1 MSLTKTIIKLVT
13 ELWTLVLPSEP
24 ILPSTTTTH
33 HTTMLY
39 ELQPVIEGL
48 SVAFCRYVV
57 VTGSLTTTTA
67 KSKSPH
73 STTTSSTTTAAH
85 YEWMFRTIISLA
97 LGSMAYCNIGYDYI
111 YTLHLWSHALPAVL
125 LTFFFT
131 NNTTTS
137 ASIATW
143 LKTREKNMKK
153 KLASR
158 HHGNVSSSSAEKEE
172 DSPSLLLSLIISIIA
187 FISVPTCLFVTRWIM
202 NYDGYN
208 YSILALFPSSVL
220 TTTTTKA
227 GAGGIMMPQSIID
240 IIYYSLPIKEI
251 TASYNVLQTFF
262 ANDSSSGG
270 NGNGNGQE
278 LQNMLTHL
286 LFVTFH
292 VQMGMGHVG
301 IAFLMKEQ
309 DRKNMLVRMDVD
321 DDNNDVVNDDLKS
334 STSSS
339 NEKEQQKSNNEGR
352 RRKTNNN
359 ETTNQTKTK
368 DASYNFRRT
377 APSFIFY
384 AVLPYMFQIIFFG
397 NINKYAYIQV
407 RDCIHRT
414 VRIRELFVHDG
425 HLTAMAASGQQ
436 LGPSNYAEAATTIVA
451 NVYEICNRKLFSLP
465 KLLIL
470 PSVISRQPQLLVS
483 IFPFII
489 ITDMIKGRFVSIITD
504 RVERYKMEY
513 KTLGAKRTKV
523 EQYDLKNAEL
533 LRRSGSGA
541 TSYTQYKWDE
551 LTMEHQAK
559 SATVDLLER
568 TRSYFQWLQRN
579 FVFVALIDCALARLL
594 ADGTIIIGEI
604 FVFSRAIEDVVDL
617 LLIRSR
623 SESELATLMSEVE
636 RLTSLNVIW
645 NKSKEPRLVHCQIN
659 GLTTATTT
667 DGGGQDSSDIVL
679 KNVQYSRGTASVFV
693 NNLVIGPGIY
703 AVTGANGSGKST
715 LFRLLMACN
724 TSSRPIDLHES
735 IELANNHTQTL
746 REGSCQAT
754 DGSCM
759 ADEVG
764 EVGSQAQPMITMPSS
779 DIVEISQN
787 FYWPLYSRPID
798 WICQDYNDEEACT
811 IRVVQELQSL
821 SFRSQE
827 DDTTTAT
834 TMTSQGDGERSNDVA
849 ALQTIE
855 LHEEK
860 EDWFSQLSGGQKS
873 KVELVR
879 TVFLRQECP
888 SVLLGK

>member
-1 MSLTKTIIKLVT
+1 MSLTTLISLVN

-24 ILPSTTTTH
+24 LRRTTTTRNI
-33 HTTMLY
+33 TNSITNSANLLY

-48 SVAFCRYVV
+48 SVSFCRYVV
-57 VTGSLTTTTA
+57 VTGSLTTTA
-67 KSKSPH
+67 SKTRAH
-73 STTTSSTTTAAH
+73 STQSSIVMTRDNSQH
-85 YEWMFRTIISLA
+85 GINQHWEWIFRTFISLL
-97 LGSMAYCNIGYDYI
+97 LGSMAYYNIGYDYI
-111 YTLHLWSHALPAVL
+111 YALHLWSHALPAVL
-125 LTFFFT
+125 TFF
-131 NNTTTS
+131 NTS
-137 ASIATW
+137 AAAAS
-143 LKTREKNMKK
+143 LKTREGNIKK

-158 HHGNVSSSSAEKEE
+158 HGTKVEDNEE
-172 DSPSLLLSLIISIIA
+172 EDDSPSLLLSLIISIII
-187 FISVPTCLFVTRWIM
+187 FISVPSCLFVTRWIM
-202 NYDGYN
+202 NYDGY
-208 YSILALFPSSVL
+208 SILPSIL
-220 TTTTTKA
+220 TNTGGT
-227 GAGGIMMPQSIID
+227 GGIMMIMPQYIID

-251 TASYNVLQTFF
+251 TASYNILQTFF
-262 ANDSSSGG
+262 VNDSDGG
-270 NGNGNGQE
+270 IGGRQE

-321 DDNNDVVNDDLKS
+321 DDDDVDNLGDNQSNMNNKV
-334 STSSS
+334 
-339 NEKEQQKSNNEGR
+339 G
-352 RRKTNNN
+352 KTNND
-359 ETTNQTKTK
+359 TTKQKKIK

-377 APSFIFY
+377 APTFIFY

-407 RDCIHRT
+407 RDNIHRT

-425 HLTAMAASGQQ
+425 HLTAMAGSGQQ

-489 ITDMIKGRFVSIITD
+489 ISDMIKGRFVSIITD
-504 RVERYKMEY
+504 RVEKYKMEY

-533 LRRSGSGA
+533 LRRSGAGA

-636 RLTSLNVIW
+636 RLTSLNIIW
-645 NKSKEPRLVHCQIN
+645 NKSKEPRLVHCHIH
-659 GLTTATTT
+659 GSTTTMATT
-667 DGGGQDSSDIVL
+667 DNGGGGSSDIVL

-693 NNLVIGPGIY
+693 KDLVIGPGIY

-715 LFRLLMACN
+715 LFRVLMACD

-735 IELANNHTQTL
+735 IEVANNQTRTL
-746 REGSCQAT
+746 GEGSCLDTAES
-754 DGSCM
+754 SCM
-759 ADEVG
+759 ANNEEVDI
-764 EVGSQAQPMITMPSS
+764 GSLALPMITMPSS

-798 WICQDYNDEEACT
+798 WICQEYNDMEACT

-834 TMTSQGDGERSNDVA
+834 TKTNQGDDEKSDDA
-849 ALQTIE
+849 AAVQTME
-855 LHEEK
+855 LLEEK

-879 TVFLRQECP
+879 TVFLRKECP

>member
-1 MSLTKTIIKLVT
+1 MSLIMTLINLAK

-24 ILPSTTTTH
+24 LLRRQSSSTTTTN
-33 HTTMLY
+33 MSLY
-39 ELQPVIEGL
+39 ELQPVIEAL

-57 VTGSLTTTTA
+57 VTGSLTTTA
-67 KSKSPH
+67 SKASH
-73 STTTSSTTTAAH
+73 STPASSTAARANDHGHEH
-85 YEWMFRTIISLA
+85 YEWIFRTIVSLA
-97 LGSMAYCNIGYDYI
+97 LGGMAFHDIGYDYI
-111 YTLHLWSHALPAVL
+111 YALHLWSHALPAVL
-125 LTFFFT
+125 LTFL
-131 NNTTTS
+131 N
-137 ASIATW
+137 A
-143 LKTREKNMKK
+143 
-153 KLASR
+153 
-158 HHGNVSSSSAEKEE
+158 SSAAASLRIWEGNIKRKLGARVAEDGEEEE
-172 DSPSLLLSLIISIIA
+172 DSPSLLLSLIISIIV
-187 FISVPTCLFVTRWIM
+187 FISVPSCLFVTRWIM
-202 NYDGYN
+202 NYDGY
-208 YSILALFPSSVL
+208 SILPSVL
-220 TTTTTKA
+220 TKTGTGGMITT
-227 GAGGIMMPQSIID
+227 MPQSIVD
-240 IIYYSLPIKEI
+240 VMYYSLPIKEI
-251 TASYNVLQTFF
+251 AASYNVLQTFF
-262 ANDSSSGG
+262 ANDGG
-270 NGNGNGQE
+270 GGGGGGGNGNGQE

-321 DDNNDVVNDDLKS
+321 DNNDDDDDDDVVND
-334 STSSS
+334 
-339 NEKEQQKSNNEGR
+339 EKEQQISKNNNKG
-352 RRKTNNN
+352 RKTNNK
-359 ETTNQTKTK
+359 TTTTATKQNKIK

-377 APSFIFY
+377 APTFIFY

-407 RDCIHRT
+407 RDNIHRT

-489 ITDMIKGRFVSIITD
+489 ITDMMKGRFVSIITD
-504 RVERYKMEY
+504 RVEKYKMEY

-533 LRRSGSGA
+533 LRRSGAGA

-568 TRSYFQWLQRN
+568 TRSFFQWLQRN

-645 NKSKEPRLVHCQIN
+645 NKSKEPRLVHCQIHNSTITANN
-659 GLTTATTT
+659 GEG
-667 DGGGQDSSDIVL
+667 DVQSSGGSGGSSSGIVL

-693 NNLVIGPGIY
+693 NDLVIGPGIY

-715 LFRLLMACN
+715 LFRVLMACD

-735 IELANNHTQTL
+735 IEVANNQTRIL
-746 REGSCQAT
+746 GEGSCQAT
-754 DGSCM
+754 DESCM
-759 ADEVG
+759 ADNEEG
-764 EVGSQAQPMITMPSS
+764 EVGSLALPMITMPS

-798 WICQDYNDEEACT
+798 WICQEYNDREACT
-811 IRVVQELQSL
+811 IKVVQELQSL

-827 DDTTTAT
+827 DDTTM
-834 TMTSQGDGERSNDVA
+834 MTSLGDGERSDDA
-849 ALQTIE
+849 AAVQTME

-879 TVFLRQECP
+879 TVFLRKECP
-888 SVLLGK
+888 SVLLGKC

>member
-1 MSLTKTIIKLVT
+1 MSLIMTLINLAK

-24 ILPSTTTTH
+24 LLRRQSSSTTTTN
-33 HTTMLY
+33 MSLY
-39 ELQPVIEGL
+39 ELQPVIEAL

-57 VTGSLTTTTA
+57 VTGSLTTTA
-67 KSKSPH
+67 SKASH
-73 STTTSSTTTAAH
+73 STPASSTAARANDHGHEH
-85 YEWMFRTIISLA
+85 YEWIFRTIVSLA
-97 LGSMAYCNIGYDYI
+97 LGGMAFHDIGYDYI
-111 YTLHLWSHALPAVL
+111 YALHLWSHALPAVL
-125 LTFFFT
+125 LTFL
-131 NNTTTS
+131 NASS
-137 ASIATW
+137 AAASLRIW
-143 LKTREKNMKK
+143 EGNIKR

-158 HHGNVSSSSAEKEE
+158 HGARVAEDGEEEE
-172 DSPSLLLSLIISIIA
+172 DSPSLLLSLIISIIV
-187 FISVPTCLFVTRWIM
+187 FISVPSCLFVTRWIM
-202 NYDGYN
+202 NYDGY
-208 YSILALFPSSVL
+208 SILPSVL
-220 TTTTTKA
+220 TKTGTGGMITT
-227 GAGGIMMPQSIID
+227 MPQSIVD
-240 IIYYSLPIKEI
+240 VMYYSLPIKEI
-251 TASYNVLQTFF
+251 AASYNVLQTFF
-262 ANDSSSGG
+262 ANDGG
-270 NGNGNGQE
+270 GGGGGGGNGNGQE

-321 DDNNDVVNDDLKS
+321 DNNDDDDDDDVVND
-334 STSSS
+334 
-339 NEKEQQKSNNEGR
+339 EKEQQISKNNNKG
-352 RRKTNNN
+352 RKTNNK
-359 ETTNQTKTK
+359 TTTTATKQNKIK

-377 APSFIFY
+377 APTFIFY

-407 RDCIHRT
+407 RDNIHRT

-489 ITDMIKGRFVSIITD
+489 ITDMMKGRFVSIITD
-504 RVERYKMEY
+504 RVEKYKMEY

-533 LRRSGSGA
+533 LRRSGAGA

-645 NKSKEPRLVHCQIN
+645 NKSKEPRLVHCQIHNSTITANN
-659 GLTTATTT
+659 GEG
-667 DGGGQDSSDIVL
+667 DVQSSGGIGGSSSGIVL

-693 NNLVIGPGIY
+693 NDLVIGPGIY

-715 LFRLLMACN
+715 LFRVLMACD

-735 IELANNHTQTL
+735 IEVANNQTRIL
-746 REGSCQAT
+746 GEGSCQAT
-754 DGSCM
+754 DESCM
-759 ADEVG
+759 ADNEEG
-764 EVGSQAQPMITMPSS
+764 EVGSLALPMITMPS

-798 WICQDYNDEEACT
+798 WICQEYNDREACT
-811 IRVVQELQSL
+811 IKVVQELQSL

-827 DDTTTAT
+827 DDTTM
-834 TMTSQGDGERSNDVA
+834 MTSLGDGERSDDA
-849 ALQTIE
+849 AAVQTME

-879 TVFLRQECP
+879 TVFLRKECP
-888 SVLLGK
+888 SVLLGKC

>member
-1 MSLTKTIIKLVT
+1 MSLIMTLINLAK

-24 ILPSTTTTH
+24 LLRRQSSSTTTTN
-33 HTTMLY
+33 MSLY
-39 ELQPVIEGL
+39 ELQPVIEAL

-57 VTGSLTTTTA
+57 VTGSLTTTA
-67 KSKSPH
+67 SKASH
-73 STTTSSTTTAAH
+73 STPASSTAARANDHGHEH
-85 YEWMFRTIISLA
+85 YEWIFRTIVSLA
-97 LGSMAYCNIGYDYI
+97 LGGMAFHDIGYDYI
-111 YTLHLWSHALPAVL
+111 YALHLWSHALPAVL
-125 LTFFFT
+125 LTFL
-131 NNTTTS
+131 N
-137 ASIATW
+137 A
-143 LKTREKNMKK
+143 
-153 KLASR
+153 
-158 HHGNVSSSSAEKEE
+158 SSAAASLRIWEGNIKRKLGARVAEDGEEEE
-172 DSPSLLLSLIISIIA
+172 DSPSLLLSLIISIIV
-187 FISVPTCLFVTRWIM
+187 FISVPSCLFVTRWIM
-202 NYDGYN
+202 NYDGY
-208 YSILALFPSSVL
+208 SILPSVL
-220 TTTTTKA
+220 TKTGTGGMITT
-227 GAGGIMMPQSIID
+227 MPQSIVD
-240 IIYYSLPIKEI
+240 VMYYSLPIKEI
-251 TASYNVLQTFF
+251 AASYNVLQTFF
-262 ANDSSSGG
+262 ANDGG
-270 NGNGNGQE
+270 GGGGGGGNGNGQE

-321 DDNNDVVNDDLKS
+321 DNNDDDDDDDVVND
-334 STSSS
+334 
-339 NEKEQQKSNNEGR
+339 EKEQQISKNNNKG
-352 RRKTNNN
+352 RKTNNK
-359 ETTNQTKTK
+359 TTTTATKQNKIK

-377 APSFIFY
+377 APTFIFY

-407 RDCIHRT
+407 RDNIHRT

-489 ITDMIKGRFVSIITD
+489 ITDMIKGRFVTIITD
-504 RVERYKMEY
+504 RVEKYKMEY

-533 LRRSGSGA
+533 LRRSGAGA

-568 TRSYFQWLQRN
+568 TRSFFQWLQRN

-645 NKSKEPRLVHCQIN
+645 NKSKEPRLVHCQIHNSTITANN
-659 GLTTATTT
+659 GEG
-667 DGGGQDSSDIVL
+667 DVQSSGGSGGSSSGIVL

-693 NNLVIGPGIY
+693 NDLVIGPGIY

-715 LFRLLMACN
+715 LFRVLMACD

-735 IELANNHTQTL
+735 IEVANNQTRIL
-746 REGSCQAT
+746 GEGSCQAT
-754 DGSCM
+754 DESCM
-759 ADEVG
+759 ADNEEG
-764 EVGSQAQPMITMPSS
+764 EVGSLALPMITMPS

-798 WICQDYNDEEACT
+798 WICQEYNDREACT
-811 IRVVQELQSL
+811 IKVVQELQSL

-827 DDTTTAT
+827 DDTTM
-834 TMTSQGDGERSNDVA
+834 MTSLGDGERSDDA
-849 ALQTIE
+849 AAVQTME

-879 TVFLRQECP
+879 TVFLRKECP
-888 SVLLGK
+888 SVLLGKC

>member
-1 MSLTKTIIKLVT
+1 
-13 ELWTLVLPSEP
+13 
-24 ILPSTTTTH
+24 
-33 HTTMLY
+33 
-39 ELQPVIEGL
+39 
-48 SVAFCRYVV
+48 
-57 VTGSLTTTTA
+57 VTGSLTTTHSKTA
-67 KSKSPH
+67 HLP
-73 STTTSSTTTAAH
+73 TSSIAVTRGNNTSSQQGLRQH
-85 YEWMFRTIISLA
+85 WEWIFRTFISLL
-97 LGSMAYCNIGYDYI
+97 LGGMAYYNIGYDYI
-111 YTLHLWSHALPAVL
+111 YAVHLWSHALPAVL
-125 LTFFFT
+125 TFL
-131 NNTTTS
+131 NSS
-137 ASIATW
+137 AAAAS
-143 LKTREKNMKK
+143 LKIWEGDIKK
-153 KLASR
+153 KFAVR
-158 HHGNVSSSSAEKEE
+158 HGTKVEDSDEE
-172 DSPSLLLSLIISIIA
+172 DDSPSLLLSLIISIII
-187 FISVPTCLFVTRWIM
+187 FVSLPICLFVTRWIM
-202 NYDGYN
+202 NYDE
-208 YSILALFPSSVL
+208 YSILPSVL
-220 TTTTTKA
+220 TKTT
-227 GAGGIMMPQSIID
+227 GGGMMMIMPQSIID

-262 ANDSSSGG
+262 ANDSGG
-270 NGNGNGQE
+270 GGGGDGGRQE

-321 DDNNDVVNDDLKS
+321 DDNVDVLDGGNQSK
-334 STSSS
+334 
-339 NEKEQQKSNNEGR
+339 NNNKGG
-352 RRKTNNN
+352 KTNND
-359 ETTNQTKTK
+359 TTKQKKIK

-377 APSFIFY
+377 APTFIFY

-407 RDCIHRT
+407 RDNIHRT

-489 ITDMIKGRFVSIITD
+489 ITDMMKGRFVSIITD
-504 RVERYKMEY
+504 RVEKYKMEY

-533 LRRSGSGA
+533 LRRSGAGA

-551 LTMEHQAK
+551 LTIEHQAK

-636 RLTSLNVIW
+636 RLTSLNIIW
-645 NKSKEPRLVHCQIN
+645 NKSKEPRLVHCQIH
-659 GLTTATTT
+659 GSTTTTTTTTT
-667 DGGGQDSSDIVL
+667 DNGRGGGSSDIVL

-693 NNLVIGPGIY
+693 KDLVIGPGIY
-703 AVTGANGSGKST
+703 ALTGANGSGKST
-715 LFRLLMACN
+715 LFRLLMACD

-735 IELANNHTQTL
+735 IEVANNQTRSL
-746 REGSCQAT
+746 GEGSCPDTAES
-754 DGSCM
+754 SCV
-759 ADEVG
+759 ADNEEVD
-764 EVGSQAQPMITMPSS
+764 VASLALPMITMPSP

-798 WICQDYNDEEACT
+798 WICQEYNDMEACT

-834 TMTSQGDGERSNDVA
+834 TKTNQGDDEKSDDA
-849 ALQTIE
+849 AAVQTME

-879 TVFLRQECP
+879 TVFLRKECP

>member
-1 MSLTKTIIKLVT
+1 MSLIMTLINLAK

-24 ILPSTTTTH
+24 LLRRQSSSTTTTN
-33 HTTMLY
+33 MSLY
-39 ELQPVIEGL
+39 ELQPVIEAL

-57 VTGSLTTTTA
+57 VTGSLTTTA
-67 KSKSPH
+67 SKASH
-73 STTTSSTTTAAH
+73 STPASSTAARANDHGHEH
-85 YEWMFRTIISLA
+85 YEWIFRTIVSLA
-97 LGSMAYCNIGYDYI
+97 LGGMAFHDIGYDYI
-111 YTLHLWSHALPAVL
+111 YALHLWSHALPAVL
-125 LTFFFT
+125 LTFL
-131 NNTTTS
+131 NASS
-137 ASIATW
+137 AAASLRIW
-143 LKTREKNMKK
+143 EGNIKR

-158 HHGNVSSSSAEKEE
+158 HGARVAEDGEEEEE
-172 DSPSLLLSLIISIIA
+172 DSPSLLLSLIISIIV
-187 FISVPTCLFVTRWIM
+187 FISVPSCLFVTRWIM
-202 NYDGYN
+202 NYDGY
-208 YSILALFPSSVL
+208 SILPSVL
-220 TTTTTKA
+220 TKTGTGGMITT
-227 GAGGIMMPQSIID
+227 MPQSIVD
-240 IIYYSLPIKEI
+240 VMYYSLPIKEI
-251 TASYNVLQTFF
+251 AASYNVLQTFF
-262 ANDSSSGG
+262 ANDGG
-270 NGNGNGQE
+270 GGGGGGGNGNGQE

-321 DDNNDVVNDDLKS
+321 DNNDDDDDDDDVVND
-334 STSSS
+334 
-339 NEKEQQKSNNEGR
+339 EKEQQISKNNNKG
-352 RRKTNNN
+352 RKTNNK
-359 ETTNQTKTK
+359 TTTTATKQNKIK

-377 APSFIFY
+377 APTFIFY

-407 RDCIHRT
+407 RDNIHRT

-489 ITDMIKGRFVSIITD
+489 ITDMMKGRFVSIITD
-504 RVERYKMEY
+504 RVEKYKMEY

-533 LRRSGSGA
+533 LRRSGAGA

-568 TRSYFQWLQRN
+568 TRSFFQWLQRN

-645 NKSKEPRLVHCQIN
+645 NKSKEPRLVHCQIHNSTITANN
-659 GLTTATTT
+659 GEG
-667 DGGGQDSSDIVL
+667 DVQSSGGSGGSSSGIVL

-693 NNLVIGPGIY
+693 NDLVIGPGIY

-715 LFRLLMACN
+715 LFRVLMACD

-735 IELANNHTQTL
+735 IEVANNQTRIL
-746 REGSCQAT
+746 GEGSCQAT
-754 DGSCM
+754 DESCM
-759 ADEVG
+759 ADNEEG
-764 EVGSQAQPMITMPSS
+764 EVGSLALPMITMPS

-798 WICQDYNDEEACT
+798 WICQEYNDREACT
-811 IRVVQELQSL
+811 IKVVQELQSL

-827 DDTTTAT
+827 DDTTM
-834 TMTSQGDGERSNDVA
+834 MTSLGDGERSDDA
-849 ALQTIE
+849 AAVQTME

-879 TVFLRQECP
+879 TVFLRKECP
-888 SVLLGK
+888 SVLLGKC

>member
-1 MSLTKTIIKLVT
+1 M
-13 ELWTLVLPSEP
+13 
-24 ILPSTTTTH
+24 
-33 HTTMLY
+33 
-39 ELQPVIEGL
+39 
-48 SVAFCRYVV
+48 AFCRYVV
-57 VTGSLTTTTA
+57 VTGSLTTTA
-67 KSKSPH
+67 SKTSH
-73 STTTSSTTTAAH
+73 STTASSTAARDDDRGH
-85 YEWMFRTIISLA
+85 EHHEWIFRTIISLA
-97 LGSMAYCNIGYDYI
+97 LGGMAYNDIGYDYV
-111 YTLHLWSHALPAVL
+111 YALHLWSHALPAVL
-125 LTFFFT
+125 LTFH
-131 NNTTTS
+131 NASS
-137 ASIATW
+137 AAAS
-143 LKTREKNMKK
+143 LKMWEGNIKRKF
-153 KLASR
+153 ASR
-158 HHGNVSSSSAEKEE
+158 HGARAAEDGDEEEE
-172 DSPSLLLSLIISIIA
+172 DSPSLLLSLMISIVI
-187 FISVPTCLFVTRWIM
+187 FISVPSCLFVTRWIM
-202 NYDGYN
+202 NYDGY
-208 YSILALFPSSVL
+208 SILPSVL
-220 TTTTTKA
+220 TKATTT
-227 GAGGIMMPQSIID
+227 GGTMTMTMPQSIVD
-240 IIYYSLPIKEI
+240 VIYYSLPIKEI

-262 ANDSSSGG
+262 ANDGG
-270 NGNGNGQE
+270 GGGDGGGNGQE

-321 DDNNDVVNDDLKS
+321 DNDDDDDDDVVND
-334 STSSS
+334 
-339 NEKEQQKSNNEGR
+339 EKEQQKSKNNNKG
-352 RRKTNNN
+352 RKTNNK
-359 ETTNQTKTK
+359 TTTTATKQNKIK

-377 APSFIFY
+377 APTFIFY

-407 RDCIHRT
+407 RDNIHRT

-489 ITDMIKGRFVSIITD
+489 ITDMMKGRFVSIITD
-504 RVERYKMEY
+504 RVEKYKMEY

-533 LRRSGSGA
+533 LRRSGAGA

-645 NKSKEPRLVHCQIN
+645 NKSKEPRLVHCQIHN
-659 GLTTATTT
+659 STITANN
-667 DGGGQDSSDIVL
+667 GGGDVQSSGGSSSGIVL

-693 NNLVIGPGIY
+693 NDLVIGPGIY

-715 LFRLLMACN
+715 LFRVLMACD

-735 IELANNHTQTL
+735 IEVANNQTRTL
-746 REGSCQAT
+746 GEGSCQDT
-754 DGSCM
+754 DESCM
-759 ADEVG
+759 ADNEEG
-764 EVGSQAQPMITMPSS
+764 EVGSLALPMITMPSS

-798 WICQDYNDEEACT
+798 WICQEYNDREACT
-811 IRVVQELQSL
+811 IKVVQELQSL

-827 DDTTTAT
+827 DDTTTM
-834 TMTSQGDGERSNDVA
+834 MTGQGDDERSDDA
-849 ALQTIE
+849 AAVQTIE
-855 LHEEK
+855 LHDEK

-879 TVFLRQECP
+879 TVFLRKECP